1 MSLVELVALFPANES
16 AEAWFELQRWL
27 ERICCPDCASV
38 RYSAAKNRKP
48 MPYRCRDC
56 HGHFSVR
63 NGTVMQSSKLSYQK
77 GAFSIHLVATSLKG
91 VSGIC
96 RSFPVTAW
104 GGSWDGLRLRLAD
117 VYPWGSDQAV

>member
-1 MSLVELVALFPANES
+1 
-16 AEAWFELQRWL
+16 
-27 ERICCPDCASV
+27 
-38 RYSAAKNRKP
+38 

-77 GAFSIHLVATSLKG
+77 RAFSIHLVATSLKG

-96 RSFPVTAW
+96 RSSPVTAW
-104 GGSWDGLRLRLAD
+104 GGSWYGLRLRLAD